1 MHFTPESL
9 DTVEKRNFRSDKR
22 CVAHCKHSQESLL
35 YFTTNGW
42 QSWNDLLW
50 QSNVNQTDFM
60 THFSKHFKSG
70 FFFLVVLGFWSLTSI
85 INSNALWWNYPNTME
100 SNVCPVCSLFWFC
113 VPLNS
118 ECWYQILLHWT
129 KITFTLIPALSI
141 LCNVRPVE
149 QRRVNSCVYFSQ
161 DKLKQNH
168 KATK

>member
-1 MHFTPESL
+1 MLH
-9 DTVEKRNFRSDKR
+9 TVSTAKRAFCISQRMGDK
-22 CVAHCKHSQESLL
+22 AG
-35 YFTTNGW
+35 TTYCGNQMW
-42 QSWNDLLW
+42 IRLISWHTFLNI
-50 QSNVNQTDFM
+50 SNQV
-60 THFSKHFKSG
+60 